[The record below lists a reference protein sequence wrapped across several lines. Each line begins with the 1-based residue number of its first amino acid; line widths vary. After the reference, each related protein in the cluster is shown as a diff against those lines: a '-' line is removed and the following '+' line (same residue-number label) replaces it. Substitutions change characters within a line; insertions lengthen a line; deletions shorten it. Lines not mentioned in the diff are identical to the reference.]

1 MSSLFSSMADGRA
14 NDEDAAADV
23 ICLKSLFL

>member
-1 MSSLFSSMADGRA
+1 MSSCGSMADGRA

-23 ICLKSLFL
+23 ISLKSLFL